1 MSNQKID
8 FIRKYKIKEPEI
20 DYGEGIASVVQKIAV
35 RYADEI
41 DEFLA
46 DAIIKSLPEDISELF
61 IINKKEVLKV
71 ILRDVPQKPLAIQ
84 EKSGLDLLL
93 CGGKIK
99 IGICKVCGRKVVD
112 TFDKFCG
119 TCGHRVDWS
128 TDD

>member
-8 FIRKYKIKEPEI
+8 FIRKYKIKEPEVG
-20 DYGEGIASVVQKIAV
+20 YGEGIASVVQKIAV

-41 DEFLA
+41 DEFLT

-71 ILRDVPQKPLAIQ
+71 ILRDVAQKPYSQCMTGSGASAFYS
-84 EKSGLDLLL
+84 KS
-93 CGGKIK
+93 CR
-99 IGICKVCGRKVVD
+99 VCSS
-112 TFDKFCG
+112 TLEEHQKFCSECG
-119 TCGHRVDWS
+119 TRIDWS

>member
-1 MSNQKID
+1 MNDPKID
-8 FIRKYKIKEPEI
+8 FIQKYKIKEPEI

-41 DEFLA
+41 DEFLT

-71 ILRDVPQKPLAIQ
+71 ILRDVAQKPYSQCMTGSGASAFYS
-84 EKSGLDLLL
+84 KS
-93 CGGKIK
+93 CR
-99 IGICKVCGRKVVD
+99 VCSS
-112 TFDKFCG
+112 TLEEHQKFCSECG
-119 TCGHRVDWS
+119 TRIDWS